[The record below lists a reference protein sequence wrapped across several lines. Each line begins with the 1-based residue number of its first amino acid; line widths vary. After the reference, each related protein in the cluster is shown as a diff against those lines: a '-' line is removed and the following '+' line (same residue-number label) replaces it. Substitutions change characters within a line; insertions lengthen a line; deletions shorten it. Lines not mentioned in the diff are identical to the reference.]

1 MTDSVLDVYPVAVV
15 TFVETKLFTRLVHEY
30 LSDDQYAALQ
40 QAIADEPEVG
50 RVVRGTG
57 GVRKMRWGVGGR
69 GKRGGVRVIYYLRRH
84 DEVWLLTLYA
94 KSEAESIP
102 ENVLRQIKEE
112 IDG

>member
-1 MTDSVLDVYPVAVV
+1 MY
-15 TFVETKLFTRLVHEY
+15 EY

-40 QAIADEPEVG
+40 QAIADEPEGG

-57 GVRKMRWGVGGR
+57 GVRKMRWGVGGQ
-69 GKRGGVRVIYYLRRH
+69 GKRGGVRVIYYLRKH

-94 KSEAESIP
+94 KNQAESIP
-102 ENVLRQIKEE
+102 ANVLRQIKEE